1 MWYNGIQISSLA
13 KWSLIFSHYI
23 PSQCVSH
30 MQNVAVL
37 YLLLRWTVIGS
48 TAAKVESSGR
58 KPSGLSPIHWSL
70 LPVCP
75 HWAALCCWHALFC
88 SMIWFIYLLPWMV
101 LDFSCEFSP
110 LDQLGIV
117 IIIIAIIF
125 TIIYTFT
132 LYELR

>member
-1 MWYNGIQISSLA
+1 
-13 KWSLIFSHYI
+13 
-23 PSQCVSH
+23 
-30 MQNVAVL
+30 
-37 YLLLRWTVIGS
+37 
-48 TAAKVESSGR
+48 
-58 KPSGLSPIHWSL
+58 
-70 LPVCP
+70 
-75 HWAALCCWHALFC
+75 
-88 SMIWFIYLLPWMV
+88 MV